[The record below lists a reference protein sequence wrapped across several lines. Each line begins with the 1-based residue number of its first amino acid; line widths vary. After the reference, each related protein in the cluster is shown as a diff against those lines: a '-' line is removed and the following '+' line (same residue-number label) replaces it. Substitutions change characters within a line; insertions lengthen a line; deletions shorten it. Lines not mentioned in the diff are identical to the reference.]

1 MFRDKSLKMSLPKA
15 KTLYGVTVKKLTVAK
30 FLQAIQLTEGLPE
43 LVLDRLFP
51 GKSAMDILAMLSDA
65 KKETLL
71 GIASRF
77 LFSAPEE
84 IAGILSSLLDIPA
97 ERLLDPECKDGL
109 RPSELAE
116 ILVAFYEAN
125 DLSNFFGN
133 VRRLKELGAQ
143 NFGFNA
149 GLPSAKA

>member
-1 MFRDKSLKMSLPKA
+1 MFRDKSLKMSLPKET
-15 KTLYGVTVKKLTVAK
+15 TLHGVKVKKLPVAK
-30 FLQAIQLTEGLPE
+30 FLQAIQLTEDLPG

-51 GKSAMDILAMLSDA
+51 GKSALDILAVLGDA

-71 GIASRF
+71 NLAAR
-77 LFSAPEE
+77 LLLTAPGE
-84 IAGILSSLLDIPA
+84 IAGILSSLLGIPS

-109 RPSELAE
+109 SPAQLAE
-116 ILVAFYEAN
+116 ILVAFYETN
-125 DLSNFFGN
+125 DLSDFFGN
-133 VRRLKELGAQ
+133 VRRLRELGAQ